1 MTSVSFLLIRLW
13 RGQLCG
19 LGGLVLATIY
29 DVARIA
35 GVSPK
40 TVSRVLNGDAP
51 VKKHTKDAVDKAIA
65 ELGYVPSTAARA
77 MRSNKS
83 GLVGLITGAI
93 SLSPHRSE
101 NAGLPDLH
109 IVQGIQRAME
119 ASGKTLL
126 IADTG
131 GQMDRIPQ
139 LIRTFEEHRV
149 EGLLYVA
156 DHHRE
161 VSLPPVS
168 AATKLVLANCFDDK
182 GTPAVLPNDHQGQF
196 NLVNSLIAKGH
207 RRIAYLSLSTQHV
220 ASRLRMEGYKAA
232 LSAAN
237 IDFDPLLLVPAEVDN
252 SDTDAGVQ
260 ILWDA
265 IDRVLTLP
273 EPPTVICFGNDR
285 MAMRAYGILRSR
297 GVSLPDEL
305 SVAGYD
311 GHRLITETLYPTLT
325 SAELP
330 YAAIGI
336 RATELLLGMVN
347 GTADVPTQPILVGGP
362 VKPGNSVKDLPTPIT
377 KLSSIGRTTL

>member
-1 MTSVSFLLIRLW
+1 M
-13 RGQLCG
+13 
-19 LGGLVLATIY
+19 GGLILATIY
-29 DVARIA
+29 DVARVS

-51 VKKHTKDAVDKAIA
+51 VKIHTREAVNKAIA

-93 SLSPHRSE
+93 SLSPSRSE
-101 NAGLPDLH
+101 NSGLPDLF
-109 IVQGIQRAME
+109 IVQGIQKAME

-131 GQMDRIPQ
+131 GQMENVPK

-161 VSLPPVS
+161 ITLPTVSPQ
-168 AATKLVLANCFDDK
+168 TKLVLANCYDDK
-182 GTPAVLPNDHQGQF
+182 DTPSVLPDDYRGQLE
-196 NLVNSLIAKGH
+196 LVKSLVAKGH
-207 RRIAYLSLSTQHV
+207 RRIAYLSLS
-220 ASRLRMEGYKAA
+220 
-232 LSAAN
+232 AN
-237 IDFDPLLLVPAEVDN
+237 IAATGQRIAGYCDALESAGITFDEALLIPAEIGVADN
-252 SDTDAGVQ
+252 EADVQ
-260 ILWDA
+260 LLWDA
-265 IDRVLTLP
+265 IDRVLSLR

-297 GVSLPDEL
+297 GVSLPDDL

-311 GHRLITETLYPTLT
+311 NHKLITETLYPTLT

-336 RATELLLGMVN
+336 RATELLLGMIN
-347 GTADVPTQPILVGGP
+347 GTAHTPTKPILVSGP
-362 VKPGNSVKDLPTPIT
+362 VTDGDSVKVLPKSIT
-377 KLSSIGRTTL
+377 NISSIGRTTK

>member
-1 MTSVSFLLIRLW
+1 M
-13 RGQLCG
+13 
-19 LGGLVLATIY
+19 ATIY
-29 DVARIA
+29 DVARVA

-51 VKKHTKDAVDKAIA
+51 VKKHTKEAVNKAIA

-93 SLSPHRSE
+93 SLSPNRSE
-101 NAGLPDLH
+101 NSGLPDLY

-131 GQMDRIPQ
+131 GKMNRVPQ

-149 EGLLYVA
+149 EGLIYVA

-168 AATKLVLANCFDDK
+168 STTKMVLANCFDQK
-182 GTPAVLPNDHQGQF
+182 GTPSVLPNDYQGQF

-207 RRIAYLSLSTQHV
+207 RRIAYLALSRQLEATKLRV
-220 ASRLRMEGYKAA
+220 AGYKDALAA
-232 LSAAN
+232 VG
-237 IDFDPLLLVPAEVDN
+237 IKFDPALLVPAEVDV
-252 SDTDAGVQ
+252 SEDDAGVQ
-260 ILWDA
+260 LLWDA
-265 IDRVLTLP
+265 IDRVLSLP

-297 GVSLPDEL
+297 GVALPDDL

-311 GHRLITETLYPTLT
+311 GHRLITDTLYPTLT

-336 RATELLLGMVN
+336 RATELLLGMIN
-347 GTADVPTQPILVGGP
+347 GTADVPTKPILVGGP
-362 VKPGNSVKDLPTPIT
+362 VTPGNSVKDLPSPIT
-377 KLSSIGRTTL
+377 HLSSIGRTTL

>member
-1 MTSVSFLLIRLW
+1 M
-13 RGQLCG
+13 
-19 LGGLVLATIY
+19 ATIY
-29 DVARIA
+29 DVARVA

-51 VKKHTKDAVDKAIA
+51 VKKHTREVVTKAIA

-93 SLSPHRSE
+93 SLSPSRSE
-101 NAGLPDLH
+101 NSGLPDLF
-109 IVQGIQRAME
+109 IVQGIQKAME

-131 GQMDRIPQ
+131 GRMKNVPK

-161 VSLPPVS
+161 ISLPPVS
-168 AATKLVLANCFDDK
+168 PQTKLVLTNCYDDK
-182 GTPAVLPNDHQGQF
+182 GTPSVLPNDYRGQLD
-196 NLVNSLIAKGH
+196 LVNSLIAKGH
-207 RRIAYLSLSTQHV
+207 RRIAYLALSTNLAATVHRI
-220 ASRLRMEGYKAA
+220 AGYRDA
-232 LSAAN
+232 LEAAN
-237 IDFDPLLLVPAEVDN
+237 ITFDPALLVPAEIGV
-252 SDTDAGVQ
+252 SDSDAEVQ
-260 ILWDA
+260 LLWDA
-265 IDRVLTLP
+265 IDRVLSLP

-297 GVSLPDEL
+297 GVSLPDDL

-311 GHRLITETLYPTLT
+311 NHKLITETLYPTLT

-336 RATELLLGMVN
+336 RATELLLGMIN
-347 GTADVPTQPILVGGP
+347 GTTDAPADPILVSGP
-362 VKPGNSVKDLPTPIT
+362 VADGNSVKVLPTPIT
-377 KLSSIGRTTL
+377 NISSIGRTTK

>member
-1 MTSVSFLLIRLW
+1 M
-13 RGQLCG
+13 
-19 LGGLVLATIY
+19 ATIY
-29 DVARIA
+29 DVARTA

-51 VKKHTKDAVDKAIA
+51 VKKHTKEAVNKAIA

-93 SLSPHRSE
+93 SLSPNRSE
-101 NAGLPDLH
+101 NSGLPDLH

-119 ASGKTLL
+119 VSGKTLL

-131 GQMDRIPQ
+131 GQMDRVPQ

-156 DHHRE
+156 DHHRQ

-168 AATKLVLANCFDDK
+168 PTTKMVLANCFDDK
-182 GTPAVLPNDHQGQF
+182 GTPSVLPNDHQGQF
-196 NLVNSLIAKGH
+196 NLVKSLIAKGH
-207 RRIAYLSLSTQHV
+207 RRIAYLALSTQLV
-220 ASRLRMEGYKAA
+220 ATGLRITGYKDA
-232 LSAAN
+232 LAAAN
-237 IDFDPLLLVPAEVDN
+237 IGFDPALLVPAEIDI
-252 SDTDAGVQ
+252 SEDDAGVQ
-260 ILWDA
+260 LLWDA
-265 IDRVLTLP
+265 IDRVLALP

-297 GVSLPDEL
+297 GVALPDDL

-336 RATELLLGMVN
+336 RATELLLGMIN
-347 GTADVPTQPILVGGP
+347 GTADAPSKPILVGGP
-362 VKPGNSVKDLPTPIT
+362 VTPGNSVKDLPAPIIN
-377 KLSSIGRTTL
+377 LSSIGRTTL

>member
-1 MTSVSFLLIRLW
+1 M
-13 RGQLCG
+13 
-19 LGGLVLATIY
+19 ATIY
-29 DVARIA
+29 DVARVA

-51 VKKHTKDAVDKAIA
+51 VKTHTKEAVNKAIA

-93 SLSPHRSE
+93 SLSPNRSE
-101 NAGLPDLH
+101 NSGLPDLH

-131 GQMDRIPQ
+131 GQMDRVPQ

-156 DHHRE
+156 DHHRK

-168 AATKLVLANCFDDK
+168 TSTKMVLANCFDDK
-182 GTPAVLPNDHQGQF
+182 GTPSVLPNDHQGQF
-196 NLVNSLIAKGH
+196 NLVKSMIAKGH
-207 RRIAYLSLSTQHV
+207 RRIAYLALSTQLV
-220 ASRLRMEGYKAA
+220 ATEHRIAGYKDA
-232 LSAAN
+232 LATAG
-237 IDFDPLLLVPAEVDN
+237 ITFDPALVVPAEFGVAD
-252 SDTDAGVQ
+252 DDDAGVQ
-260 ILWDA
+260 LLWDA
-265 IDRVLTLP
+265 IDRVLSLP

-297 GVSLPDEL
+297 GVALPDDL

-311 GHRLITETLYPTLT
+311 GHRLITETLSHHKSIVNREDDTMK
-325 SAELP
+325 
-330 YAAIGI
+330 
-336 RATELLLGMVN
+336 LGM
-347 GTADVPTQPILVGGP
+347 TLSAALVA
-362 VKPGNSVKDLPTPIT
+362 SVSVASMAAARKLPTGILQRLCCGCGSCWQPARH
-377 KLSSIGRTTL
+377 LGC

>member
-1 MTSVSFLLIRLW
+1 M
-13 RGQLCG
+13 
-19 LGGLVLATIY
+19 ATIY
-29 DVARIA
+29 DVARVA

-51 VKKHTKDAVDKAIA
+51 VKKHTKEAVSKAIA

-93 SLSPHRSE
+93 SLSPSRSE
-101 NAGLPDLH
+101 NSGLPDLY
-109 IVQGIQRAME
+109 IVQGIHKAME

-131 GQMDRIPQ
+131 GQMDRVPQ

-161 VSLPPVS
+161 VSLPSVS
-168 AATKLVLANCFDDK
+168 PSTKLVLANCFDDN
-182 GTPAVLPNDHQGQF
+182 GTPSVVPNDYQGQF
-196 NLVNSLIAKGH
+196 SLVSSLIAKGH
-207 RRIAYLSLSTQHV
+207 RRIAYLSLNARHV
-220 ASRLRMEGYKAA
+220 ATELRVAGFKAA
-232 LSAAN
+232 LAAAD
-237 IDFDPLLLVPAEVDN
+237 IDFDPSLLVPAEVD
-252 SDTDAGVQ
+252 DAGDDAGVQ
-260 ILWDA
+260 LLWDA
-265 IDRVLTLP
+265 IDRVLNLP

-297 GVSLPDEL
+297 GVSLPDDL

-311 GHRLITETLYPTLT
+311 GHRLITDTLYPTLT

-330 YAAIGI
+330 YAAIGV
-336 RATELLLGMVN
+336 RATELLLGMIS
-347 GTADVPTQPILVGGP
+347 GTADAPTQPILVGGP
-362 VKPGNSVKDLPTPIT
+362 VNPGNSVKDLPIPIT

>member
-1 MTSVSFLLIRLW
+1 MNEAILYFDGAAW
-13 RGQLCG
+13 EGWNM
-19 LGGLVLATIY
+19 ATIY
-29 DVARIA
+29 DVARVA

-51 VKKHTKDAVDKAIA
+51 VKKDTKDAVDKAIA

-93 SLSPHRSE
+93 SLLPNRSE
-101 NAGLPDLH
+101 NSGLPDLY

-131 GQMDRIPQ
+131 GQMDRVPQ

-156 DHHRE
+156 AHHRE

-168 AATKLVLANCFDDK
+168 PSTKLVLANCFDNK
-182 GTPAVLPNDHQGQF
+182 GTPSVLPNDYQGQY

-207 RRIAYLSLSTQHV
+207 RRIGYL
-220 ASRLRMEGYKAA
+220 A
-232 LSAAN
+232 LSHHLVATGLRISGYQDALSEAG
-237 IDFDPLLLVPAEVDN
+237 IEVVPELLVPVEIDI
-252 SDTDAGVQ
+252 SDDEAGIQ
-260 ILWDA
+260 LLWDA
-265 IDRVLTLP
+265 IDRIMSLP
-273 EPPTVICFGNDR
+273 VPPTAICFGNDR
-285 MAMRAYGILRSR
+285 MAAHAYGILRSR
-297 GVSLPDEL
+297 GVALPDDL

-311 GHRLITETLYPTLT
+311 GHKLITDTLYPTLT

-330 YAAIGI
+330 YAAIGV
-336 RATELLLGMVN
+336 RATELLLGMIN
-347 GTADVPTQPILVGGP
+347 GTAQAPVQPILVGGA
-362 VKPGNSVKDLPTPIT
+362 VNPGASVKDLPTSIT
-377 KLSSIGRTTL
+377 KFSSIGRTTS

>member
-1 MTSVSFLLIRLW
+1 M
-13 RGQLCG
+13 
-19 LGGLVLATIY
+19 ATIY
-29 DVARIA
+29 DVARVA

-51 VKKHTKDAVDKAIA
+51 VKKHTKEAVNKAIA

-93 SLSPHRSE
+93 SLSSNRSDSS
-101 NAGLPDLH
+101 GLPDLH

-131 GQMDRIPQ
+131 GQMDRVPQ

-156 DHHRE
+156 DHHSQ
-161 VSLPPVS
+161 VSLPQVS
-168 AATKLVLANCFDDK
+168 NSTKMVLANCFDGK
-182 GTPAVLPNDHQGQF
+182 GTPSVLPNDYQGQL
-196 NLVNSLIAKGH
+196 NLVKSLIAKGH
-207 RRIAYLSLSTQHV
+207 QRIAYLSLSTHLP
-220 ASRLRMEGYKAA
+220 ATALRIAGYKDALAEAA
-232 LSAAN
+232 L
-237 IDFDPLLLVPAEVDN
+237 DFDPALLVPAEVDVG
-252 SDTDAGVQ
+252 DGDAGVQ
-260 ILWDA
+260 LLWDA
-265 IDRVLTLP
+265 IDRVLSLP
-273 EPPTVICFGNDR
+273 QPPTVICFGNDR

-297 GVSLPDEL
+297 GIALPDDL

-311 GHRLITETLYPTLT
+311 GHRMITDTLYPTLT

-336 RATELLLGMVN
+336 RATELLLGMIN
-347 GTADVPTQPILVGGP
+347 GTADAPIQPILVGGP
-362 VKPGNSVKDLPTPIT
+362 VNPGNSVKDLPTPIT

>member
-1 MTSVSFLLIRLW
+1 M
-13 RGQLCG
+13 
-19 LGGLVLATIY
+19 ATIY
-29 DVARIA
+29 DVARVA

-51 VKKHTKDAVDKAIA
+51 VKKHTKAAVNKAIA

-93 SLSPHRSE
+93 SLSPNRSE
-101 NAGLPDLH
+101 NSGLPDLH

-131 GQMDRIPQ
+131 GQMDRVPQ

-161 VSLPPVS
+161 VSLAPVS
-168 AATKLVLANCFDDK
+168 PTTKMVLANCFDNK
-182 GTPAVLPNDHQGQF
+182 GTPSVLPNDYQGQL
-196 NLVNSLIAKGH
+196 NLVNSLISKGH
-207 RRIAYLSLSTQHV
+207 RRIAYLALSKQLV
-220 ASRLRMEGYKAA
+220 ATGLRIAGYKDA
-232 LSAAN
+232 LAAAN
-237 IDFDPLLLVPAEVDN
+237 IAFDPALLVPAEIDIAE
-252 SDTDAGVQ
+252 DEAGVQ
-260 ILWDA
+260 LLWDA
-265 IDRVLTLP
+265 IDRVLALP
-273 EPPTVICFGNDR
+273 DPPTVICFGNDR

-297 GVSLPDEL
+297 GVALPDDL

-336 RATELLLGMVN
+336 RATELLLGMIN
-347 GTADVPTQPILVGGP
+347 GTADVPTKPILVGGP
-362 VKPGNSVKDLPTPIT
+362 VTPGNSVKDLPKPIT
-377 KLSSIGRTTL
+377 KISLIGRTTQ

>member
-1 MTSVSFLLIRLW
+1 M
-13 RGQLCG
+13 
-19 LGGLVLATIY
+19 ATIY
-29 DVARIA
+29 DVARVA

-51 VKKHTKDAVDKAIA
+51 VKKHTKDAVNKAIT

-93 SLSPHRSE
+93 SLSPNRFE
-101 NAGLPDLH
+101 NSGLPDLY

-131 GQMDRIPQ
+131 GQMDRVPK

-149 EGLLYVA
+149 EGLIYAA
-156 DHHRE
+156 DHHRQ
-161 VSLPPVS
+161 VSLPAVS
-168 AATKLVLANCFDDK
+168 ASTKMVLANCFDDK
-182 GTPAVLPNDHQGQF
+182 GTPSVLPNDYQGQL

-207 RRIAYLSLSTQHV
+207 RRIAYISLSTQIV
-220 ASRLRMEGYKAA
+220 ATGLRIQGYKDA

-237 IDFDPLLLVPAEVDN
+237 IEFNPFLLVPAEVGIAD
-252 SDTDAGVQ
+252 DDAGVQ
-260 ILWDA
+260 LLWDA
-265 IDRVLTLP
+265 IDRVLSLP

-297 GVSLPDEL
+297 GVSLPADL

-311 GHRLITETLYPTLT
+311 GHRLITDTLYPTLT
-325 SAELP
+325 SAELA

-336 RATELLLGMVN
+336 RATELLLGIIN
-347 GTADVPTQPILVGGP
+347 GTADVPTRPILVGGP
-362 VKPGNSVKDLPTPIT
+362 VNPGNSVKDLPTPIT
-377 KLSSIGRTTL
+377 KLSSIGRTTK

>member
-1 MTSVSFLLIRLW
+1 M
-13 RGQLCG
+13 
-19 LGGLVLATIY
+19 ATIY
-29 DVARIA
+29 DVARVA

-51 VKKHTKDAVDKAIA
+51 VKKHTKEAVNKAIA
-65 ELGYVPSTAARA
+65 ELGYVPSTAART

-93 SLSPHRSE
+93 SLSPSRSE
-101 NAGLPDLH
+101 NSGLPDLY

-119 ASGKTLL
+119 VSGKTLL

-131 GQMDRIPQ
+131 GQMDRVPQ

-156 DHHRE
+156 DHHQE

-168 AATKLVLANCFDDK
+168 PSTKLVLANCFDDS
-182 GTPAVLPNDHQGQF
+182 GTPSVVPNDYQGQL

-207 RRIAYLSLSTQHV
+207 RRIAYLSLDVQHV
-220 ASRLRMEGYKAA
+220 ASVLRIKGYKDALAA
-232 LSAAN
+232 AE
-237 IDFDPLLLVPAEVDN
+237 IDFDPALLVPAEVGPAD
-252 SDTDAGVQ
+252 DEAGVQ
-260 ILWDA
+260 LLWDA
-265 IDRVLTLP
+265 IDRVLDLA

-297 GVSLPDEL
+297 GVSLPDDL

-311 GHRLITETLYPTLT
+311 GHRLITDTLYPTLT

-330 YAAIGI
+330 YAAIGL
-336 RATELLLGMVN
+336 RATELLLGMIN

-362 VKPGNSVKDLPTPIT
+362 VTHGNSVKELPTTIT